1 MHRSPFGLRT
11 PKDSNAFAGIYFAVR
26 SAYLAFT
33 GHRAQRPS
41 SMKRKAHMTTPSLLI
56 RKARPS
62 MSSSS
67 WPESSRKSP
76 SLGNTAS
83 TTWAPTPRERAP
95 FEKGKTS
102 PCNRSPANKTPKPNL
117 SRSCPPKSAPRSGKD
132 GHSLSSAFIRPI
144 PSSATAE
151 APIASS
157 PSSPNQ
163 SHTAREQASVTVHYR
178 WHPRCGQR
186 LSVRWVQQHGG
197 VTHYHCISQEGA
209 PVPVPAWMT
218 DAVHCAGLS
227 LASSPQ
233 ASTEALAE
241 LGKLLRVVL
250 SRWHQEEVPCDETT
264 GTGVSVRKRPPAL
277 ERARELH
284 AGNTASVDATA
295 IAGSSSARRGDE
307 ERKRGER

>member
-1 MHRSPFGLRT
+1 MNTLIPGSPLRSLSPT
-11 PKDSNAFAGIYFAVR
+11 SNEYQ
-26 SAYLAFT
+26 
-33 GHRAQRPS
+33 RAQGVSRAAKP
-41 SMKRKAHMTTPSLLI
+41 
-56 RKARPS
+56 ARVARFTLDA
-62 MSSSS
+62 
-67 WPESSRKSP
+67 PEHSGTISGAIGDILP
-76 SLGNTAS
+76 PGVAL
-83 TTWAPTPRERAP
+83 
-95 FEKGKTS
+95 TS
-102 PCNRSPANKTPKPNL
+102 NL
-117 SRSCPPKSAPRSGKD
+117 AVIFTLNQYRSCPPKSAPRSGKD